1 MQEILRERKATYQ
14 NRTRPID
21 QIISEEFNVYVY
33 PGEVDYFSEEVKAAN
48 KLWQID
54 SVLFP
59 EKIPAPYRLPEKF
72 QKICLPTVYV
82 SLGSLF
88 SSYTYLMQRLLDML
102 ENFPAKFIVSK
113 GKKGDQL
120 NFPSERF
127 IGENYL
133 DQLAGNCF
141 LFYFL

>member
-1 MQEILRERKATYQ
+1 MQEILRQRGATYE

-21 QIISEEFNVYVY
+21 QIVSEEFNVYVY
-33 PGEVDYFSEEVKAAN
+33 PGEVDYFSEEVKKAN

-59 EKIPAPYRLPEKF
+59 EKIPAPYQLPAEFEKI
-72 QKICLPTVYV
+72 QLPIVYV

-88 SSYTYLMQRLLDML
+88 SSYTYLMQRLLDIL
-102 ENFPAKFIVSK
+102 ENFPAKYIVSK

-120 NFPSERF
+120 KFPSDRF
-127 IGENYL
+127 IGENFL
-133 DQLAGNCF
+133 DQVS
-141 LFYFL
+141 